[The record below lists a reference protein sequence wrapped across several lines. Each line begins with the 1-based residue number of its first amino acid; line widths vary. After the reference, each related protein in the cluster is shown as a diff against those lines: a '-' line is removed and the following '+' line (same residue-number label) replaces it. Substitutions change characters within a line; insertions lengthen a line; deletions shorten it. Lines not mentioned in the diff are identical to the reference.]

1 MDEAYFMAED
11 ALKLELF
18 DLYSDKVK
26 IPKATDITD
35 IKHDIDEILIIIRIN
50 LKETIRQYDKKGVK
64 KL

>member
-1 MDEAYFMAED
+1 MAED

-18 DLYSDKVK
+18 DLYSDKVE

-50 LKETIRQYDKKGVK
+50 LKESIR
-64 KL
+64 